1 MFMVALKMLVGDRAK
16 YIALVA
22 GIAFAALLIT
32 QQASIFAGFAR
43 RAGSWIRGVN
53 YPDIWVT
60 DQTMEFSDDLKHMSD
75 MKLHRVRGVQGVA
88 WAVPMFKGIIQA
100 RLPDGTQKTVR
111 LLGIDDATLVGGP
124 PEFVKGDLGSL
135 RQDAAILVNEA
146 DLVKDLSLP
155 REPGDRKLDI
165 GDRIVLND
173 NQARIVGI
181 YRAPKEFFWGSL
193 IYTTYSRALTWAP
206 KERNRLTYVLAKAA
220 PGESPVAVARRI
232 EAQTGLLAR
241 TNDEFDHATIMWMIN
256 NTGILPNFG
265 ITIALGFVIGA
276 LVAGQTFYSFVLDN
290 LRSFAVLKAMGL
302 SNRRVLVMLV
312 LQVVIVGS
320 VGYGIGLG
328 LTTVAG
334 YFMRDSEVAFH
345 MPWAIPVF
353 GAVGVLVCC
362 MLAGVLGMVRVLRV
376 EPAVVFKN

>member
-1 MFMVALKMLVGDRAK
+1 MIALKMLIGDRAK

-32 QQASIFAGFAR
+32 QQASIFAGFTR

-88 WAVPMFKGIIQA
+88 WAVPMFKGIIQV

-111 LLGIDDATLVGGP
+111 LLGLDDATLIGGP
-124 PEFVKGDLGSL
+124 PEYVAGELKDL
-135 RQDAAILVNEA
+135 RQDAAVLVNQA

-155 REPGDRKLDI
+155 RDPSGRKLGV
-165 GDRIVLND
+165 GDRIVIND

-181 YRAPKEFFWGSL
+181 YRSPKEFFWGSL
-193 IYTTYSRALTWAP
+193 IYTTYSRALAWAP

-220 PGESPVAVARRI
+220 PGEDPTTVARRI

-241 TNDEFDHATIMWMIN
+241 TNAEFDRATIMWMIN

-302 SNRRVLVMLV
+302 SNKRVLMMLV

-320 VGYGIGLG
+320 VGYGLGLG
-328 LTTVAG
+328 LASVVG
-334 YFMRDSEVAFH
+334 YTMRDTEIAFF
-345 MPWAIPVF
+345 MPWVIPVF

-362 MLAGVLGMVRVLRV
+362 MLAGVLGMIRVLRV